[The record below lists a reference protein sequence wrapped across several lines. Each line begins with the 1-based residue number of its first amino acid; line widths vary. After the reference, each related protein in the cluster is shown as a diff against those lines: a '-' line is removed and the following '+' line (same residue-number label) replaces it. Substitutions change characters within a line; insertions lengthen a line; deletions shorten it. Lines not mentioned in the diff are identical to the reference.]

1 MKSIKLEATWK
12 EKLLDEFSK
21 DYMKSLSNFLREE
34 QERKKILFPLGSK
47 IFNAFSLTKF
57 EDVKVVILG
66 QDPYHGEG
74 QAHGLSFSVEKGV
87 PPPPS
92 LENIFKELKSDL
104 GIEKPS
110 HGNLQS
116 WGEQGVLLLNS
127 ILTVEKGR
135 PGSHAGKG
143 WETFTDTVLFKLN
156 CLRRNIV
163 FILWGK
169 KAQDKGDFINTDKH
183 FIVKS
188 SHPSPFSANRGFL
201 GSRPFSRANS
211 YLKKNNIDPIDWSI

>member
-1 MKSIKLEATWK
+1 MKRIKLEATWK

-34 QERKKILFPLGSK
+34 QKRKKILFPLGSK

-57 EDVKVVILG
+57 DDVKVVILG

-87 PPPPS
+87 LPPPS

-127 ILTVEKGR
+127 ILTVEKGK

-211 YLKKNNIDPIDWSI
+211 YLKKNNIDPIDWSV

>member
-1 MKSIKLEATWK
+1 MLI
-12 EKLLDEFSK
+12 
-21 DYMKSLSNFLREE
+21 
-34 QERKKILFPLGSK
+34 
-47 IFNAFSLTKF
+47 
-57 EDVKVVILG
+57 
-66 QDPYHGEG
+66 
-74 QAHGLSFSVEKGV
+74 
-87 PPPPS
+87 
-92 LENIFKELKSDL
+92 SDL